1 MDSRDY
7 QPFETAYF
15 CRVIRLTI
23 DNSQLTNMN
32 IGFDAKRA
40 FHNQT
45 GLGHYSRTL
54 IHSLAKFY
62 PEHQYYLFN
71 PKRSPVF
78 QFEEENVHEI
88 LPVHLPATLFTAA
101 WRSSWVKKDLTKL
114 KIDLY
119 HGLSHEIPIGIQ
131 KTNIRSVVTIH
142 DLIHERYP
150 EQYNPVD
157 VRIYNKKFRYAC
169 KHADKIIAISEQTKK
184 DILDFYKTPE
194 EKVTVTYQS
203 CNPSFGE
210 LLPDA
215 QKKIIRLKYELPA
228 KFLLYV
234 GSIIERKN
242 LLGICKAIFILRNES
257 STPLVVIGDGGKYKQ
272 QVKDFIKQNDLEKK
286 IIFLSERPSAISS
299 KTFQN
304 GEDLPAIY
312 QLATALVYPS
322 FFEGFGIPVLEAL
335 WSRLPV
341 ITSNT
346 SSLPEVG
353 GDGVFYVDPQS
364 AEEIAVAMKR
374 FCNDPE
380 FAKDLKEKGLR
391 QAKKF
396 SQENCAVS
404 VMNVYKSLIV

>member
-1 MDSRDY
+1 
-7 QPFETAYF
+7 
-15 CRVIRLTI
+15 
-23 DNSQLTNMN
+23 MN

-54 IHSLAKFY
+54 VHSLATYY
-62 PEHQYYLFN
+62 PGHEYYLFN
-71 PKRSPVF
+71 PKRSSVF
-78 QFEEENVHEI
+78 QFEEENIHEV
-88 LPVHLPATLFTAA
+88 LPGHFPATLFTAA
-101 WRSSWVKKDLTKL
+101 WRSSWVKKDLEKL

-131 KTNIRSVVTIH
+131 KTKTRSVVTIH

-157 VRIYNKKFRYAC
+157 VKIYNKKFRYAC
-169 KHADKIIAISEQTKK
+169 QHADKIIAISEQTKK
-184 DILDFYKTPE
+184 DILDFYKTPA
-194 EKVTVTYQS
+194 EKIRVTYQS

-210 LLPDA
+210 LLSEA
-215 QKKIIRLKYELPA
+215 QKKIIQLKYQLPS
-228 KFLLYV
+228 KFFLYV

-242 LLGICKAIFILRNES
+242 LLNVCKAVFILRNES
-257 STPLVVIGDGGKYKQ
+257 SLPLVVIGDGGKYKQ
-272 QVKDFIKQNDLEKK
+272 QVKDFVKQNDLEKK
-286 IIFLSERPSAISS
+286 IIFLSEIPSASSS

-312 QLATALVYPS
+312 QAATALIYPS

-353 GDGVFYVDPQS
+353 GDAAYYVDPQS
-364 AEEIAVAMKR
+364 AEEMAEAMKKI
-374 FCNDPE
+374 CNDQP
-380 FAKDLKEKGLR
+380 FADDLRQKGLL

-396 SQENCAVS
+396 SQQNCAGA
-404 VMNVYKSLIV
+404 VMEVYKSLIA